1 MKHVGLYVKVKDKR
15 AAVERLLNFSNDH
28 EDWCYVHTY
37 IDHEKLIADA
47 LSGMIDIIVTESVA
61 KFGEGR
67 KGFTKD
73 MCTLI
78 EHGVEVY
85 FFKEGIYSNDP
96 IFPDALAAFERTIEK

>member
-1 MKHVGLYVKVKDKR
+1 MKHVALYVKVKDKK
-15 AAVERLLNFSNDH
+15 AAVERLLSFSNDH
-28 EDWCYVHTY
+28 ENWSCVHTY
-37 IDHEKLIADA
+37 VDYEELIADA

-67 KGFTKD
+67 KGFAKD
-73 MCTLI
+73 MRTLR

-96 IFPDALAAFERTIEK
+96 VFYDALAAFERTIE